1 MDPAVKGMAVTTES
15 AYRMT
20 AVALCTAAVL
30 TGCSFFGGDQQ
41 DPATSGTS
49 AASGASKTSPSAVDA
64 ISPDKANSVIVPKKD
79 VSELIGSTLEYE
91 GKSSNPRTSAIDGKQ
106 SCQALMVPLAL
117 DVGDKWTT
125 YRDVWYREDKDTFT
139 HSVTQRV
146 LLYSSKEDARQTYSK
161 EFPADVGGCSGE
173 VLKIDT
179 ATWRASVREVSDD
192 RAQWVLDEIVD
203 GRPSGW
209 RCMLEA
215 RIIDNLLFSA
225 TVCQLGNGGPAV
237 KAITDR
243 MAAATKPK

>member
-1 MDPAVKGMAVTTES
+1 
-15 AYRMT
+15 
-20 AVALCTAAVL
+20 
-30 TGCSFFGGDQQ
+30 
-41 DPATSGTS
+41 
-49 AASGASKTSPSAVDA
+49 
-64 ISPDKANSVIVPKKD
+64 
-79 VSELIGSTLEYE
+79 
-91 GKSSNPRTSAIDGKQ
+91 
-106 SCQALMVPLAL
+106 MVPLAV

-146 LLYSSKEDARQTYSK
+146 LLYSSKSDARETYSK

-173 VLKIDT
+173 ELKIDT
-179 ATWRASVREVSDD
+179 TTWRVSVRDASED

-215 RIIDNLLFSA
+215 RIIDNLLLSA

-237 KAITDR
+237 KAIADR
-243 MAAATKPK
+243 MAAATTPK